1 MIRLPRSRARVPLL
15 GERIPRLGDGRALSA
30 IRASYGV
37 TMPTP
42 VHTAEDVRRLIA
54 EGAQLV
60 EVLPRDEYEEQH
72 LPGAVNLPL
81 KELNAA
87 TASGLRRDRPVVVYC
102 WDSE

>member
-1 MIRLPRSRARVPLL
+1 MGGTPFGWSDPPFGGYASFR
-15 GERIPRLGDGRALSA
+15 A
-30 IRASYGV
+30 IRASYDDE
-37 TMPTP
+37 TMPIP
-42 VHTAEDVRRLIA
+42 VHTAEDVQRLVA

-60 EVLPRDEYEEQH
+60 EVLPREEYEEQH